1 MDVTGD
7 QPTLELLPKVRER
20 LADPA
25 AARRTAERARAVL
38 DELNSRIEDAD
49 AAIGPSYLMDP
60 RIYQRDDGMERVWQ
74 YWIMPLLADQFYGQT
89 DLEERFGLAA
99 LLRAVGVDG
108 ESQPSEPQSA
118 DEASAEEDHAEE

>member
-1 MDVTGD
+1 MTGD

-89 DLEERFGLAA
+89 DLEERYGLAA
-99 LLRAVGVDG
+99 LRRAVGTGG
-108 ESQPSEPQSA
+108 EGQPPEPQDGDQTAAAGDGA
-118 DEASAEEDHAEE
+118 DE